1 VPNKS
6 TVNEKLLPDGL
17 EDVEIL
23 MNYSNSLRNS
33 IQKANINGHIDLLPS
48 LIDAEENSWE
58 SMYLRKDSR
67 WSTAGSAA
75 ATKAVVNI
83 LQPGLWDESALKY
96 RGIISYTGD
105 LTFLEGNSRV
115 DETTLCEVVRPGIV
129 AGLPEIWDDND
140 LTHMHRRYTNT
151 GPPRTLIGG
160 KTVFIVDSLGIE
172 ALRTAVPYFADT
184 TFVHIDSLPDKQ
196 LVEAIDEADRIWM
209 MTVERLVTARF
220 SEPPITALRSIST
233 PEFRSA
239 LDRGLT
245 QNENP

>member
-1 VPNKS
+1 
-6 TVNEKLLPDGL
+6 
-17 EDVEIL
+17 
-23 MNYSNSLRNS
+23 
-33 IQKANINGHIDLLPS
+33 
-48 LIDAEENSWE
+48 
-58 SMYLRKDSR
+58 MYLRKDSR